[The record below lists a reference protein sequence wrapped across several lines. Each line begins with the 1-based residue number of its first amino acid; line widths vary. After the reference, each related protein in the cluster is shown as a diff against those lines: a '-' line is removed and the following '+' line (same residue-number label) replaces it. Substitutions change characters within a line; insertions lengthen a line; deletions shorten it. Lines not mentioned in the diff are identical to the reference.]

1 MCRIGSVVG
10 ESAAGACQIYHL
22 EKLVAN
28 KNHITVYYGKRDV
41 CRRPCRRSAER
52 KGVIMNG
59 LKFTCAKCENQA
71 CDVAEFRATGGFL
84 TKIFDI
90 QSKKFTTVTCTRCKY
105 TEIYRADSSML
116 GNIFDFFT
124 D

>member
-1 MCRIGSVVG
+1 MKG
-10 ESAAGACQIYHL
+10 L
-22 EKLVAN
+22 N
-28 KNHITVYYGKRDV
+28 FV
-41 CRRPCRRSAER
+41 CPKCSN
-52 KGVIMNG
+52 NG
-59 LKFTCAKCENQA
+59 Y
-71 CDVAEFRATGGFL
+71 DISEFRATGGFL

-90 QSKKFTTVTCTRCKY
+90 QTKKFTTVTCTRCQY